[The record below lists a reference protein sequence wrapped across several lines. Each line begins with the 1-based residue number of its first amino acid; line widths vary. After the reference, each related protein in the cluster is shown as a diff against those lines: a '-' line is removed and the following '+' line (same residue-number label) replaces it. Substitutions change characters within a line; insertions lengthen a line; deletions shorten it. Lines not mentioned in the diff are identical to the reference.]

1 MIKHVGLS
9 IRDIQEVY
17 DFYEKILGFKK
28 HKQFPLFHKLA
39 EDIFGFSESPEIF
52 VMKKEDIEL
61 ELFISREK
69 FRPAYAHT
77 CLEFT
82 DAEKIINRAKKQNYK
97 TYIKPGTYG
106 TTWFVADSNKNLFEL
121 KNTTK

>member
-1 MIKHVGLS
+1 MIKHAGLS
-9 IRDIQEVY
+9 IHDIQEVY

-28 HKQFPLFHKLA
+28 HKQFTLFRELA
-39 EDIFGFSESPEIF
+39 EEIFGFSESPEIF

-77 CLEFT
+77 CLEIT
-82 DAEKIINRAKKQNYK
+82 DAEEIFERAKRKNYK
-97 TYIKPGTYG
+97 TYAKTGANG

-121 KNTTK
+121 KKTT